1 MDFATIAFVIAGLLL
16 AGLIKGTTGIGY
28 SSCALPFL
36 VAALG
41 LKPAVSLLVVPAIAT
56 NFMVVV
62 STPHLQSTAKHF
74 WPLYLATVPGIAAG
88 VYLLTSI
95 DQLLATR
102 ILGFMIVAYGAHSF
116 LKPEYRLP
124 ESWGPP
130 LRAPIGFLN
139 GFSAGL
145 TGAQV
150 MPLIPYML
158 ALRMEPD
165 RFVQGVNTA
174 VIVASLCLGAGL
186 MAFQVMSMNMLYLS
200 LAATIPALVGVQA
213 GTWCRSRI
221 DERNFRQLV
230 ILVLTAIGIMLL
242 LR

>member
-1 MDFATIAFVIAGLLL
+1 
-16 AGLIKGTTGIGY
+16 
-28 SSCALPFL
+28 
-36 VAALG
+36 
-41 LKPAVSLLVVPAIAT
+41 
-56 NFMVVV
+56 
-62 STPHLQSTAKHF
+62 
-74 WPLYLATVPGIAAG
+74 
-88 VYLLTSI
+88 
-95 DQLLATR
+95 
-102 ILGFMIVAYGAHSF
+102 
-116 LKPEYRLP
+116 
-124 ESWGPP
+124 
-130 LRAPIGFLN
+130 
-139 GFSAGL
+139 
-145 TGAQV
+145 

-230 ILVLTAIGIMLL
+230 ILVLTAIGLMLL